1 MQAQKRNFEGRFHNF
16 DVLLIPL
23 QNSSRQVAWK
33 KSFQK
38 KFVFHDQAQLPD
50 TTGMTELV
58 VARVPF
64 QPFYIPS
71 KNGQI
76 VGIDMATWKIIE
88 IHLKLKVKFTE
99 AYNNGASIK
108 MVRTL
113 PLCEREI
120 QKCLILGEARASPCF
135 RSSADYEPQLVHW
148 E

>member
-38 KFVFHDQAQLPD
+38 NFVFHDQAQLSD
-50 TTGMTELV
+50 TTHNTELV
-58 VARVPF
+58 IARVPF

-71 KNGQI
+71 NNGQF
-76 VGIDMATWKIIE
+76 VGIDMECWKIIKK
-88 IHLKLKVKFTE
+88 HLKFEVKFTE

-113 PLCEREI
+113 FLYERAI
-120 QKCLILGEARASPCF
+120 QKCLISG
-135 RSSADYEPQLVHW
+135 
-148 E
+148 